1 MSNMLQKITYETSLG
16 LVELDFQ
23 TVKGYLVR
31 GQADKITDQEVVL
44 FMKTCQA
51 QKLNPFAQGE
61 AYLIKFG
68 SEPAQMVVGKDAYM
82 RRAEENPAY
91 RGHKSGIVVL
101 RGDQVIQKEGTCL
114 YPGESLLGGWCRVSR
129 VRAGG
134 GDEEIFKEV
143 ALKEYDKGQAN
154 WKTKPC
160 TMIEKVAVS
169 QALRSAFPKDYEGMY
184 TAEEVSPQGFTDVEY
199 TEMGNAADEPVDM
212 TPITQDQ
219 RKALFRMAH
228 ERLGQEQG
236 NSLIQAVLAEFKLES
251 TTNMPTSTYAKVLD
265 RLIELLESCGEGSR
279 DPTRPKILRS
289 NTAWWGTCCQP
300 KRK

>member
-1 MSNMLQKITYETSLG
+1 MNNSLTKITYETSLG
-16 LVELDFQ
+16 TVDLDFQ
-23 TVKGYLVR
+23 TVKNYLVR
-31 GQADKITDQEVVL
+31 GQADKITDQEVIL

-68 SEPAQMVVGKDAYM
+68 NDPAQMVVGKDAYM
-82 RRAEENPAY
+82 RRAEENPSY

-101 RGDQVIQKEGTCL
+101 RGEQVIQKEGTCL
-114 YPGESLLGGWCRVSR
+114 YPGETLLGGWCRVHR
-129 VRAGG
+129 TRTGG
-134 GDEEIFKEV
+134 SEEEIFKEV

-184 TAEEVSPQGFTDVEY
+184 VAEEVSEQGYTDAEY
-199 TEMGNAADEPVDM
+199 ENMGPSGNGEEEVIDM

-219 RKALFRMAH
+219 RKALFKMVH
-228 ERLGQEQG
+228 QKLGQKQG
-236 NSLIQAVLAEFKLES
+236 NALVQAVLTEFNLES
-251 TTNMPTSTYAKVLD
+251 TNGMPVSTYSKVMARVMEVLD
-265 RLIELLESCGEGSR
+265 SCEGEPDAENGDGPS
-279 DPTRPKILRS
+279 
-289 NTAWWGTCCQP
+289 AE
-300 KRK
+300 

>member
-1 MSNMLQKITYETSLG
+1 MNNSLQKITYETSLG
-16 LVELDFQ
+16 VVELDFP

-31 GQADKITDQEVVL
+31 GQADKITDQEVIL

-91 RGHKSGIVVL
+91 RGHKSGIVIL

-114 YPGESLLGGWCRVSR
+114 YPGETLLGGWCRVSR
-129 VRAGG
+129 VRVGG
-134 GDEEIFKEV
+134 GDEEKFSEV
-143 ALKEYDKGQAN
+143 SLKEYDKGQAN

-169 QALRSAFPKDYEGMY
+169 QALRAAFPTDYEGMY
-184 TAEEVSPQGFTDVEY
+184 TAEEVSSQGFTDAEY
-199 TEMGNAADEPVDM
+199 QDMNPSGGEPVDM

-219 RKALFRMAH
+219 RKALFRMAR
-228 ERLGQEQG
+228 ERLGPEPG
-236 NSLIQAVLAEFKLES
+236 NDLIQAVLAEFNLES
-251 TTNMPTSTYAKVLD
+251 TTGMPTSTYNKVLG
-265 RLIELLESCGEGSR
+265 RVMEVLENCETPEDTNDGPAPDQVE
-279 DPTRPKILRS
+279 T
-289 NTAWWGTCCQP
+289 TQE
-300 KRK
+300 

>member
-1 MSNMLQKITYETSLG
+1 MSNSLMKISYETSLG
-16 LVELDFQ
+16 VVDLDFQ
-23 TVKGYLVR
+23 TVKNYLVR
-31 GQADKITDQEVVL
+31 GQAEKITDQEVVL

-68 SEPAQMVVGKDAYM
+68 NDPAQMVVGKDAYM

-114 YPGESLLGGWCRVSR
+114 YPGETLLGGWCRVHR
-129 VRAGG
+129 IRTGG
-134 GDEEIFKEV
+134 SGEEIFKEV
-143 ALKEYDKGQAN
+143 SLKEYDKGQAN

-184 TAEEVSPQGFTDVEY
+184 VAE
-199 TEMGNAADEPVDM
+199 
-212 TPITQDQ
+212 
-219 RKALFRMAH
+219 
-228 ERLGQEQG
+228 
-236 NSLIQAVLAEFKLES
+236 
-251 TTNMPTSTYAKVLD
+251 
-265 RLIELLESCGEGSR
+265 
-279 DPTRPKILRS
+279 
-289 NTAWWGTCCQP
+289 
-300 KRK
+300 

>member
-1 MSNMLQKITYETSLG
+1 MNNSLQKISYETSLG
-16 LVELDFQ
+16 TVDLDFQ

-68 SEPAQMVVGKDAYM
+68 SDPAQMVVGKDAYM

-91 RGHKSGIVVL
+91 RGNKSGIVVL

-114 YPGESLLGGWCRVSR
+114 YPGETLLGGWCRVHR

-134 GDEEIFKEV
+134 GDEEVFREV

-169 QALRSAFPKDYEGMY
+169 QALRAAFPKDYEGMY
-184 TAEEVSPQGFTDVEY
+184 TAEEVSPQGYTDTEY
-199 TEMGNAADEPVDM
+199 TEMGNKGGDEPVDM
-212 TPITQDQ
+212 TPISQEQ
-219 RKALFRMAH
+219 RKVLFKMVH

-236 NSLIQAVLAEFKLES
+236 NALVQAVLAEHNLES
-251 TTNMPTSTYAKVLD
+251 TTGMPTSTYTQVVA
-265 RLIELLESCGEGSR
+265 RIMEILETCDDDGGDEQGPDQSG
-279 DPTRPKILRS
+279 DPTE
-289 NTAWWGTCCQP
+289 
-300 KRK
+300 

>member
-1 MSNMLQKITYETSLG
+1 MNTSLQKITYETSLG
-16 LVELDFQ
+16 VVEMDFQ
-23 TVKGYLVR
+23 TVKNYLVR

-68 SEPAQMVVGKDAYM
+68 NDPAQMVVGKDAYM

-114 YPGESLLGGWCRVSR
+114 YPGETLLGGWCRVRR
-129 VRAGG
+129 VRTGSDG
-134 GDEEIFKEV
+134 EEVFKEV

-154 WKTKPC
+154 WKTKPG

-169 QALRSAFPKDYEGMY
+169 QALRAAFPTDYEGMY
-184 TAEEVSPQGFTDVEY
+184 TAEEVSPQGFTDTEY
-199 TEMGNAADEPVDM
+199 TQMGNNAGDDPVDM
-212 TPITQDQ
+212 TPITQEQ
-219 RKALFRMAH
+219 RKALFRMVH

-236 NSLIQAVLAEFKLES
+236 NALVQDVLTEYKLES
-251 TTNMPTSTYAKVLD
+251 TTGMPTSTYTQVMG
-265 RLIELLESCGEGSR
+265 RIMERLESCDSGGEDGQVPDQSGES
-279 DPTRPKILRS
+279 TE
-289 NTAWWGTCCQP
+289 
-300 KRK
+300 

>member
-1 MSNMLQKITYETSLG
+1 MSNSLMKISYETSLG
-16 LVELDFQ
+16 VVDLDFQ
-23 TVKGYLVR
+23 TVKNYLVR
-31 GQADKITDQEVVL
+31 GQADKITDQEVIL

-68 SEPAQMVVGKDAYM
+68 NDPAQMVVGKDAYM

-114 YPGESLLGGWCRVSR
+114 YPGETLLGGWCRVHR
-129 VRAGG
+129 IRTGG
-134 GDEEIFKEV
+134 SGEEIFKEV
-143 ALKEYDKGQAN
+143 SLKEYDKGQAN

-184 TAEEVSPQGFTDVEY
+184 VAEEVSEQGYTDAEY
-199 TEMGNAADEPVDM
+199 EQMGTGGGAEDEVIDM
-212 TPITQDQ
+212 TPISQEQ
-219 RKALFRMAH
+219 RKALFRMVH
-228 ERLGQEQG
+228 ERMGKETG
-236 NSLIQAVLAEFKLES
+236 NELIQAVLAEFNLES
-251 TTNMPTSTYAKVLD
+251 TNGMPISTYHKVMD
-265 RLIELLESCGEGSR
+265 RIMDIMKSCDDQGEAPNQGE
-279 DPTRPKILRS
+279 DP
-289 NTAWWGTCCQP
+289 QE
-300 KRK
+300 

>member
-1 MSNMLQKITYETSLG
+1 MNNSLTKITYETSLG
-16 LVELDFQ
+16 TVDLEFQ
-23 TVKGYLVR
+23 TVKNYLVR
-31 GQADKITDQEVVL
+31 GQSDKITDQEVIL

-68 SEPAQMVVGKDAYM
+68 NDPAQMVVGKDAYM

-101 RGDQVIQKEGTCL
+101 RGEQVIQKEGTCL
-114 YPGESLLGGWCRVSR
+114 YPGETLLGGWCRVHR
-129 VRAGG
+129 TRTGG
-134 GDEEIFKEV
+134 SEEEIFKEV
-143 ALKEYDKGQAN
+143 SLKEYDKGQAN

-184 TAEEVSPQGFTDVEY
+184 VAEEVSEQGYTDAEY
-199 TEMGNAADEPVDM
+199 ENMGPSGNGEDEVIDM

-219 RKALFRMAH
+219 RKALFKMVH
-228 ERLGQEQG
+228 QKLGQKQG
-236 NSLIQAVLAEFKLES
+236 NALVQAVLTEFNLES
-251 TTNMPTSTYAKVLD
+251 TNGMPVSTYSKVMA
-265 RLIELLESCGEGSR
+265 RIMEVLESCEGEPDAENG
-279 DPTRPKILRS
+279 DGP
-289 NTAWWGTCCQP
+289 AAE
-300 KRK
+300 

>member
-1 MSNMLQKITYETSLG
+1 MNNSLQKITYETSLG
-16 LVELDFQ
+16 VVELDFQ
-23 TVKGYLVR
+23 TVKNYLVR

-68 SEPAQMVVGKDAYM
+68 SDPAQMVVGKDAYM

-91 RGHKSGIVVL
+91 RGNKSGIVVL

-114 YPGESLLGGWCRVSR
+114 YPGETLLGGWCRVHR

-134 GDEEIFKEV
+134 GDEEVFREV

-169 QALRSAFPKDYEGMY
+169 QALRAAFPKDYEGMY
-184 TAEEVSPQGFTDVEY
+184 TAEEVSPQGYTDTEY
-199 TEMGNAADEPVDM
+199 TQMGDNAGEEPVDM
-212 TPITQDQ
+212 TPISQDQ
-219 RKALFRMAH
+219 RKALFKMAH
-228 ERLGQEQG
+228 DRLGKEQG
-236 NSLIQAVLAEFKLES
+236 NNLIQAVLTEYNLES
-251 TTNMPTSTYAKVLD
+251 TTGMPTSTYTQVMG
-265 RLIELLESCGEGSR
+265 RLMELLESCDGDGEDGQVPDQSGE
-279 DPTRPKILRS
+279 PTE
-289 NTAWWGTCCQP
+289 
-300 KRK
+300 

>member
-1 MSNMLQKITYETSLG
+1 MNNSLTKITYETSLG
-16 LVELDFQ
+16 TVDLDFQ
-23 TVKGYLVR
+23 TVKNYLVR
-31 GQADKITDQEVVL
+31 GQADKITDQEVIL

-68 SEPAQMVVGKDAYM
+68 NDPAQMVVGKDAYM
-82 RRAEENPAY
+82 RRAEENPSY

-101 RGDQVIQKEGTCL
+101 RGEQVIQKEGTCL
-114 YPGESLLGGWCRVSR
+114 YPGETLLGGWCRVHR
-129 VRAGG
+129 TRTGG
-134 GDEEIFKEV
+134 SEEEIFKEV

-184 TAEEVSPQGFTDVEY
+184 VAEEVSEQGYTDAEY
-199 TEMGNAADEPVDM
+199 ENMGPSGNGEEEVIDM

-219 RKALFRMAH
+219 RKALFKMVH
-228 ERLGQEQG
+228 QKLGQKQG
-236 NSLIQAVLAEFKLES
+236 NALVQAVLTEFNLES
-251 TTNMPTSTYAKVLD
+251 TNGMPVSTYSKVMA
-265 RLIELLESCGEGSR
+265 RIMEVLESCEGEPDAENG
-279 DPTRPKILRS
+279 DGP
-289 NTAWWGTCCQP
+289 AAE
-300 KRK
+300 

>member
-1 MSNMLQKITYETSLG
+1 MNNSLQKITYETSLG
-16 LVELDFQ
+16 VVEMDFQ
-23 TVKGYLVR
+23 TVKNYLVR

-68 SEPAQMVVGKDAYM
+68 SDPAQMVVGKDAYM

-91 RGHKSGIVVL
+91 RGNKSGIVVL

-114 YPGESLLGGWCRVSR
+114 YPGETLLGGWCRVHR

-134 GDEEIFKEV
+134 GEEEVFREV

-169 QALRSAFPKDYEGMY
+169 QALRAAFPKDYEGMY
-184 TAEEVSPQGFTDVEY
+184 TAEEVSPQGFTDTEY
-199 TEMGNAADEPVDM
+199 TQMGDNGGEEPVDM
-212 TPITQDQ
+212 TPISQDQ
-219 RKALFRMAH
+219 RKAMFKMAH
-228 ERLGQEQG
+228 DRLGKEQG
-236 NSLIQAVLAEFKLES
+236 NALIQAVLTEYNLES
-251 TTNMPTSTYAKVLD
+251 TTGMPTSTYTQVMG
-265 RLIELLESCGEGSR
+265 RLMELLESCDGDGEDGQVPDQSGE
-279 DPTRPKILRS
+279 PTE
-289 NTAWWGTCCQP
+289 
-300 KRK
+300 

>member
-1 MSNMLQKITYETSLG
+1 MNNSLQKITYETSLG
-16 LVELDFQ
+16 VVELDFQ
-23 TVKGYLVR
+23 TVKSYLVR

-68 SEPAQMVVGKDAYM
+68 NDPAQMVVGKDAYM

-114 YPGESLLGGWCRVSR
+114 YPGETLLGGWCRVHR

-134 GDEEIFKEV
+134 GDEEVFREV
-143 ALKEYDKGQAN
+143 SLKEYDKGQAN

-169 QALRSAFPKDYEGMY
+169 QALRAAFPKDYEGMY
-184 TAEEVSPQGFTDVEY
+184 TAEEVSPQGFTDAEY
-199 TEMGNAADEPVDM
+199 TDMGGNGGDAPVDM
-212 TPITQDQ
+212 TPISQEQ
-219 RKALFRMAH
+219 RKALFKMVH
-228 ERLGQEQG
+228 ERIGQEQG
-236 NSLIQAVLAEFKLES
+236 NSLVQAVLAEYNLES
-251 TTNMPTSTYAKVLD
+251 TTGMPTSTYTQVMG
-265 RLIELLESCGEGSR
+265 RIMELLESCGDGTREEPGPDQSGE
-279 DPTRPKILRS
+279 PTE
-289 NTAWWGTCCQP
+289 
-300 KRK
+300 

>member
-1 MSNMLQKITYETSLG
+1 MNNSLTKITYETSLG
-16 LVELDFQ
+16 TVELDFQ
-23 TVKGYLVR
+23 TVKNYLVR
-31 GQADKITDQEVVL
+31 GQADTITDQEVIL

-68 SEPAQMVVGKDAYM
+68 NDPAQMVVGKDAYM

-101 RGDQVIQKEGTCL
+101 RGEQVIQKEGTCL
-114 YPGESLLGGWCRVSR
+114 YPGETLLGGWCRVHR
-129 VRAGG
+129 TRTGG
-134 GDEEIFKEV
+134 SEEEIFKEV
-143 ALKEYDKGQAN
+143 SLKEYDKGQAN

-184 TAEEVSPQGFTDVEY
+184 VAEEVSEQGYTDAEY
-199 TEMGNAADEPVDM
+199 ENMGPSGNGEDEVIDM

-219 RKALFRMAH
+219 RKALFKMVH
-228 ERLGQEQG
+228 QKLGQKQG
-236 NSLIQAVLAEFKLES
+236 NALVQAVLTEFNLES
-251 TTNMPTSTYAKVLD
+251 TNGMPVSTYSKVMA
-265 RLIELLESCGEGSR
+265 RIVEVLESCEGEPDAENG
-279 DPTRPKILRS
+279 DGP
-289 NTAWWGTCCQP
+289 AAE
-300 KRK
+300 